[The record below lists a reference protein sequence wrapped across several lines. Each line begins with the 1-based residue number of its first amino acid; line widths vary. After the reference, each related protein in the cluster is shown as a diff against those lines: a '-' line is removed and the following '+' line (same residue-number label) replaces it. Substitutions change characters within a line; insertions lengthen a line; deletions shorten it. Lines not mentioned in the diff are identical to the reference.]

1 MRKSLNI
8 LLCILALSILVSCE
22 GKHGYDKSFTN
33 SDVISLT
40 VNKVKVFEYDPM
52 TCQLGYND
60 SKREFRV
67 STDNMSDYFVITL
80 SKIPSAKED
89 IVTGDIT
96 WTGADYIRDLHN
108 QSFETVK
115 VDRGKIWLWNQ
126 ANKLAVIIQV
136 IE

>member
-1 MRKSLNI
+1 MRRCLNI
-8 LLCILALSILVSCE
+8 LLCLMAASLLVCCD
-22 GKHGYDKSFTN
+22 GRHGYDRSFTD
-33 SDVISLT
+33 SDVVSLT

-60 SKREFRV
+60 TKREFRV

-80 SKIPSAKED
+80 SKIPSAKDEQ
-89 IVTGDIT
+89 ITGDIT
-96 WTGADYIRDLHN
+96 WTGSDYIRDLHN

-126 ANKLAVIIQV
+126 TNKLAVIIQV

>member
-1 MRKSLNI
+1 MRNCLNI
-8 LLCILALSILVSCE
+8 LLCLMAAFLLVCCD
-22 GKHGYDKSFTN
+22 GRHGYDRSFTD
-33 SDVISLT
+33 SDVVSLT

-80 SKIPSAKED
+80 SKIPTSKEEQ
-89 IVTGDIT
+89 VTGSIS
-96 WTGADYIRDLHN
+96 WTGADYIRDLSN
-108 QSFETVK
+108 QTFETVK

-126 ANKLAVIIQV
+126 ANKLAVIIPI